1 MTLTLEPEPISLTPS
16 PLREEV
22 PSTRGT
28 SPGLLATQVADR
40 IPFDVTPCVAQL
52 LEKDEDAEDGA
63 IVVVAT
69 T

>member
-1 MTLTLEPEPISLTPS
+1 MTPS

-22 PSTRGT
+22 PSIRGT
-28 SPGLLATQVADR
+28 GPGLPAQVADTAGGR

-52 LEKDEDAEDGA
+52 LEKDKETEEGS
-63 IVVVAT
+63 IVVFAT